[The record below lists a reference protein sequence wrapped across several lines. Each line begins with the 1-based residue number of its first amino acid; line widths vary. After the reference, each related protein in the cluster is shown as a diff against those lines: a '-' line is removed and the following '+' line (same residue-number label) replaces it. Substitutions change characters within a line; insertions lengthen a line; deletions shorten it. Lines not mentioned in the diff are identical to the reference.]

1 MSRAGPASAD
11 RAWIAAHIPHAGT
24 MCLLDAVLAWDAH
37 TIHCRATSHH
47 DPANPLRAGGRLG
60 AACGVEYA
68 AQAMAVH
75 AALLDGDQAGAG
87 VRGGRLVSVRA
98 LELPVAALD
107 AVTGVL
113 DIRAARLAADARTAL
128 YSFELSAA
136 GELCVLRG
144 RASVVLDAGRLPEPL
159 S

>member
-75 AALLDGDQAGAG
+75 GALRAGAHAAPRAG
-87 VRGGRLVSVRA
+87 FLTSVREVEFHTDR
-98 LELPVAALD
+98 LDVAGPLD
-107 AVTGVL
+107 VHAECL
-113 DIRAARLAADARTAL
+113 ADAGNHQMYAFHLETAGQL
-128 YSFELSAA
+128 LIS
-136 GELCVLRG
+136 G
-144 RASVVLDAGRLPEPL
+144 RASVMLDADK
-159 S
+159 SV